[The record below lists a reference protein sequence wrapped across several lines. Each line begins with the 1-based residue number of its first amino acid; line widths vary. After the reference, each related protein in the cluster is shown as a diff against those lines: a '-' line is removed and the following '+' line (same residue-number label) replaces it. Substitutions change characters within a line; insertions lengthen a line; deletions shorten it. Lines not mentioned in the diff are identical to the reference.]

1 MRLHTCFFE
10 SRKMQTLYHSI
21 QFLITGH
28 PDAKSPIRGRNMLE
42 GNRLE
47 NAWLLCRDGKIA
59 ALGTM
64 PFPEA
69 FGTGKQVDCSGK
81 IVLPTYV
88 DSHTHIVFAATREE
102 EFVDRIQGMSYE
114 EIAARGGGILNSARR
129 LQAASEEQLYEA
141 AYARALSM
149 MSQGTG
155 ALEIKSG
162 YGLTPET
169 ELKMLRVIA
178 RLKKALPI
186 PVKATFLGAHAF
198 PAEFKTNHE
207 GYIHSLLNGMLPAIA
222 NEQLADY
229 IDVFCDRGFFSPDE
243 TSRIL
248 EAGAHY
254 GLKAKI
260 HGNEMGLTG
269 GVQVAVKH
277 KALSVDHLEHLGD
290 EELELLGTSQT
301 IATVLPGT
309 SFFLGIPYAPA
320 RQLIDSGAA
329 VAIASDHNPGSSP
342 NGRMGFMLSL
352 ACIKMKLLPQ
362 EALNACTVNAAFAL
376 ELASEAGS
384 IGAGRPAN
392 FIITKQV
399 TSFSVI
405 PYMFGQDMI
414 DSVII
419 NDKKI

>member
-21 QFLITGH
+21 QTLITGH
-28 PDAKSPIRGRNMLE
+28 PDAKSPIRGKNMLD

-64 PFPEA
+64 PFPES
-69 FGTGKQVDCSGK
+69 FGTAKQVDCSGK

-260 HGNEMGLTG
+260 HGNEMGLTISSIW
-269 GVQVAVKH
+269 VMKNWSCWVPH
-277 KALSVDHLEHLGD
+277 K
-290 EELELLGTSQT
+290 
-301 IATVLPGT
+301 P
-309 SFFLGIPYAPA
+309 
-320 RQLIDSGAA
+320 
-329 VAIASDHNPGSSP
+329 
-342 NGRMGFMLSL
+342 
-352 ACIKMKLLPQ
+352 LLPYCR
-362 EALNACTVNAAFAL
+362 ALPFSWEFRMHRPVNL
-376 ELASEAGS
+376 LIREQLWQL
-384 IGAGRPAN
+384 PV
-392 FIITKQV
+392 IITPGRRPTDEWVLCCRWPVLK
-399 TSFSVI
+399 
-405 PYMFGQDMI
+405 
-414 DSVII
+414 
-419 NDKKI
+419 